1 MTTEAALEE
10 GKYKRA
16 YWLSYPMCY
25 VDSYGWA
32 WALTP
37 DCQTVCAGTIEDI
50 RRVQRE
56 AAEASQATGKPPYQ
70 AKARLGAI
78 TDG

>member
-1 MTTEAALEE
+1 MTSEAALEE

-50 RRVQRE
+50 RRVQRA
-56 AAEASQATGKPPYQ
+56 AAESSEVAGELPHQ
-70 AKARLGAI
+70 AKARLEVLTNG
-78 TDG
+78 